1 MTSMNK
7 VLTALALVAA
17 TTALRL
23 GAFAIAGATAGIP
36 NAITTAA
43 LKWDADQYLTIARD
57 GYLANPET
65 SVAFFPGL
73 PMAMR
78 MLSVITHLPLEASG
92 LIIVTIATAALALA
106 VMRLAELMGIAT
118 PSGRIVATLVVLLA
132 PMSGTFTMVYTEAPF
147 MALSFWAIVAMMQE
161 RWRQAT
167 LLVALAG
174 LVRLTGIDLVAT
186 FAIVLLL
193 ASKRHLPLAVIA
205 ALPTASYL
213 AWASWVTRDAGGYFG
228 IQEKGWG
235 SGFDGGISTINWIVH
250 SLHEPIRLGY
260 ILSSASM
267 IIAIIALVVAYPRLP
282 LAPWLF
288 SLFIGLNVL
297 LSGGIMH
304 SRPRL
309 LLPMVLL
316 ALPFIRT
323 WPAVILWSL
332 GGLAI
337 SAYMIVVFPWA
348 I

>member
-1 MTSMNK
+1 MNK

-147 MALSFWAIVAMMQE
+147 MALSLWAIVAMMQ
-161 RWRQAT
+161 
-167 LLVALAG
+167 
-174 LVRLTGIDLVAT
+174 
-186 FAIVLLL
+186 
-193 ASKRHLPLAVIA
+193 
-205 ALPTASYL
+205 
-213 AWASWVTRDAGGYFG
+213 
-228 IQEKGWG
+228 
-235 SGFDGGISTINWIVH
+235 
-250 SLHEPIRLGY
+250 
-260 ILSSASM
+260 
-267 IIAIIALVVAYPRLP
+267 
-282 LAPWLF
+282 
-288 SLFIGLNVL
+288 
-297 LSGGIMH
+297 
-304 SRPRL
+304 
-309 LLPMVLL
+309 
-316 ALPFIRT
+316 
-323 WPAVILWSL
+323 
-332 GGLAI
+332 
-337 SAYMIVVFPWA
+337 
-348 I
+348 